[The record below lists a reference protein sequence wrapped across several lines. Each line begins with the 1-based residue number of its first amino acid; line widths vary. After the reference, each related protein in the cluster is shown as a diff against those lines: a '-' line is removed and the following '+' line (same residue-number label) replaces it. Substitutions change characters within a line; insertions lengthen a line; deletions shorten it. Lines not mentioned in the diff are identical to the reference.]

1 MNAGFLTFLSAGL
14 CTLVLVATLAEAGG
28 RGRLFDR
35 MDQDGDGL
43 VTRGEAE
50 EARGRWF
57 ERLDAD
63 GDGYLTIEEMTVGKR
78 RDGGEGEAKTDRRE
92 RHFARLD
99 EDGDARVSQAEFAA
113 KSGHWI
119 DRVDGDGDGAV
130 SREEWRIAA
139 ERRKGKKPDASAP

>member
-1 MNAGFLTFLSAGL
+1 MNASFLTFLTAGL
-14 CTLVLVATLAEAGG
+14 CTLLVAATLAEAGG
-28 RGRLFDR
+28 RGRMFDR

-43 VTRGEAE
+43 VTRSEAE

-63 GDGYLTIEEMTVGKR
+63 GDGYLTIEEMSAQR
-78 RDGGEGEAKTDRRE
+78 HRDGGEGKAARRE

-99 EDGDARVSQAEFAA
+99 RDGDGRIGQSEFAA

-119 DRVDGDGDGAV
+119 ERIDADGDGAV
-130 SREEWRIAA
+130 SREEWRSAA
-139 ERRKGKKPDASAP
+139 ERRKSKGSDPAPQ

>member
-1 MNAGFLTFLSAGL
+1 MNASFLTFLSAGL
-14 CTLVLVATLAEAGG
+14 CTLLVAATLAEAGG
-28 RGRLFDR
+28 RGQLFDR

-43 VTRGEAE
+43 VTRSEAE
-50 EARGRWF
+50 QARASRF

-63 GDGYLTIEEMTVGKR
+63 ADGYVTIEEMSAHKR
-78 RDGGEGEAKTDRRE
+78 RDGGEAKADRRA

-99 EDGDARVSQAEFAA
+99 QDGDGRISQAEFTAGSA
-113 KSGHWI
+113 HWI

-139 ERRKGKKPDASAP
+139 ERRKGKGSQSVPQ